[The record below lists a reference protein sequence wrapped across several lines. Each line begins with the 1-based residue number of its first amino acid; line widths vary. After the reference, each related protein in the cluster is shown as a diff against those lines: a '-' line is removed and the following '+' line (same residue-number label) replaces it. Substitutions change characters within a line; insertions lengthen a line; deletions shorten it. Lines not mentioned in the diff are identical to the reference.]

1 MIRTSFLATTFAVLT
16 STAMAADLPSRR
28 EAPMP
33 YVVAAPVFTWTGFYV
48 GVNAGYADP
57 TATIGV
63 SPGGAWVGDPD
74 FPGVANAAAR
84 KLTLQGATG
93 GGQLGY
99 NYQINNVVLGIEAD
113 VNALGLSKSYQSP
126 VFPGVVGGTYSAN
139 GSVSVNS
146 IVTLRGRLG
155 FAVNNWLFFG
165 TGGLAIAEEK
175 FRQSVNFTN
184 VAPPPPPPPNQV
196 PSLPFTGPAGA
207 ANAGSVSKSS
217 VSWTLGAGVE
227 YAFSNQLSAKV
238 EYLYADLK
246 SLQFGSVYGPNAFNN
261 GTWTLQHRANL
272 SGLNIFRVGINYR
285 FGT

>member
-1 MIRTSFLATTFAVLT
+1 MFQTSFLATAFAVLT
-16 STAMAADLPSRR
+16 TTAMAADLPSRR
-28 EAPMP
+28 EAPTP
-33 YVVAAPVFTWTGFYV
+33 YVAAPVFTWTGFYV
-48 GVNAGYADP
+48 GVNGGYADP

-93 GGQLGY
+93 GGQVGY
-99 NYQINNVVLGIEAD
+99 NYQVNNVVLGLEAD

-126 VFPGVVGGTYSAN
+126 VFPGVVGGIYSAN

-155 FAVNNWLFFG
+155 LAFNNWLFFG
-165 TGGLAIAEEK
+165 TGGVAIAEEK

-184 VAPPPPPPPNQV
+184 VAAPPPPPPA
-196 PSLPFTGPAGA
+196 LPFTGPAGG

-246 SLQFGSVYGPNAFNN
+246 SLQFGSVYGPNAFDA
-261 GTWTLQHRANL
+261 GTWTMQHRANL